1 MSPMLASGQGV
12 IPVVL
17 TCFFAAFAAAILLII
32 AGVRRLSRNGEQID
46 RPFGSRVA
54 GWIFLVIG
62 ITVLIILI
70 SHL

>member
-1 MSPMLASGQGV
+1 MLASGQGV

-17 TCFFAAFAAAILLII
+17 TCFFAVVVAAILLII

-46 RPFGSRVA
+46 RPFGSRAA
-54 GWIFLVIG
+54 GWIFLIVG
-62 ITVLIILI
+62 ITVLIFLI